1 MQNIKPRQFTTYMR
15 QAAHSLTLTIISIVL
30 PWHHLLRHSC
40 VTMNKLQG
48 TFKLKVKINGQE
60 FEAEGL
66 PDLVTRQFEAFRL
79 MIQGAGLVTGERPIH
94 SEGRRL
100 LDPTPQEPISQANH
114 RDVDLAKLFRVS
126 PQTQLLSLRQPPGGQ
141 YPEADAVLLLLLGH
155 KRLRNEEDVPVTVLT
170 EALKQSGCRV
180 KRLDRIL
187 TVYAKD
193 HSVVRSGRGKGGKY
207 RLTNLGL
214 KKAELMFAG
223 ESKAGDE

>member
-1 MQNIKPRQFTTYMR
+1 
-15 QAAHSLTLTIISIVL
+15 
-30 PWHHLLRHSC
+30 
-40 VTMNKLQG
+40 MNKLQG
-48 TFKLKVKINGQE
+48 TFKLKVKIDGQE

-79 MIQGAGLVTGERPIH
+79 MIQGAGLGLVTGERSLH
-94 SEGRRL
+94 LEGRRP
-100 LDPTPQEPISQANH
+100 LDPTPQEPIPQASH
-114 RDVDLAKLFRVS
+114 RDVDLVKLFRVS
-126 PQTQLLSLRQPPGGQ
+126 PQTQLLSLRQPPGSK

-155 KRLRNEEDVPVTVLT
+155 KQLRNEEDVPVTVLT

-187 TVYAKD
+187 TVYTKD

-214 KKAELMFAG
+214 KKAELMVAG
-223 ESKAGDE
+223 ARKDSDER

>member
-1 MQNIKPRQFTTYMR
+1 
-15 QAAHSLTLTIISIVL
+15 
-30 PWHHLLRHSC
+30 
-40 VTMNKLQG
+40 MNKLQG
-48 TFKLKVKINGQE
+48 TFKLKVKIDGQE

-79 MIQGAGLVTGERPIH
+79 MIQEAGLVTGERPLYL
-94 SEGRRL
+94 EGRRP
-100 LDPTPQEPISQANH
+100 LDPTPQEPTSQAGQ
-114 RDVDLAKLFRVS
+114 RDVDLVKLFRVS
-126 PQTQLLSLRQPPGGQ
+126 PQTQLLSLRQPPGSR

-155 KRLRNEEDVPVTVLT
+155 KQLRNEEDVPVTVLT

-187 TVYAKD
+187 TVYTKD

-214 KKAELMFAG
+214 KRAEIMVAG
-223 ESKAGDE
+223 ERKDSDER

>member
-1 MQNIKPRQFTTYMR
+1 
-15 QAAHSLTLTIISIVL
+15 
-30 PWHHLLRHSC
+30 
-40 VTMNKLQG
+40 MNKLQG
-48 TFKLKVKINGQE
+48 TFKLKVKIDGQE

-79 MIQGAGLVTGERPIH
+79 MIQGAGLGLVTGERTVH
-94 SEGRRL
+94 SEGSRL
-100 LDPTPQEPISQANH
+100 LNPMSHEPIAQAGH
-114 RDVDLAKLFRVS
+114 RDVDLVKLFRVS
-126 PQTQLLSLRQPPGGQ
+126 PQTQLLSLRQPPGSK

-155 KRLRNEEDVPVTVLT
+155 KQLRNEEDVPVTVLT

-187 TVYAKD
+187 TVYTKD

-214 KKAELMFAG
+214 KKAELMVAG
-223 ESKAGDE
+223 ARKDSDER

>member
-1 MQNIKPRQFTTYMR
+1 MSQS
-15 QAAHSLTLTIISIVL
+15 AHAVTVTIIPRVL
-30 PWHHLLRHSC
+30 PWHHLLRHSY

-48 TFKLKVKINGQE
+48 TFKLKVKIDGQE

-79 MIQGAGLVTGERPIH
+79 MIQGAGLVTGERAIH
-94 SEGRRL
+94 SEGRRP
-100 LDPTPQEPISQANH
+100 LDPTPHEPIAQAGH
-114 RDVDLAKLFRVS
+114 RDVDLVKLFRIS
-126 PQTQLLSLRQPPGGQ
+126 PQTQLLSLRQPPVGR

-155 KRLRNEEDVPVTVLT
+155 KRLRHEEDVPVTVLT

-187 TVYAKD
+187 TVYTKD

-214 KKAELMFAG
+214 KKAELMIAG
-223 ESKAGDE
+223 ERKDSDE

>member
-1 MQNIKPRQFTTYMR
+1 
-15 QAAHSLTLTIISIVL
+15 
-30 PWHHLLRHSC
+30 
-40 VTMNKLQG
+40 MNKLQE
-48 TFKLKVKINGQE
+48 TFKLKVKIDGQE
-60 FEAEGL
+60 FEAEGRS
-66 PDLVTRQFEAFRL
+66 DLVTRQFEAFRL

-94 SEGRRL
+94 PEGKRP
-100 LDPTPQEPISQANH
+100 LDLTPQELISQASH
-114 RDVDLAKLFRVS
+114 SDVDLAKLFRVS
-126 PQTQLLSLRQPPGGQ
+126 PQTQLLSLRQPPGGK

-214 KKAELMFAG
+214 KKAEIMVAG
-223 ESKAGDE
+223 ESKVSDER

>member
-1 MQNIKPRQFTTYMR
+1 MHKP
-15 QAAHSLTLTIISIVL
+15 
-30 PWHHLLRHSC
+30 
-40 VTMNKLQG
+40 QG
-48 TFKLKVKINGQE
+48 TFKLKVKIDGQE

-79 MIQGAGLVTGERPIH
+79 MIQGAGLVTGERAVH
-94 SEGRRL
+94 SEGRRP
-100 LDPTPQEPISQANH
+100 LDLAPHEPIAQADH
-114 RDVDLAKLFRVS
+114 RDVDLIKLFRVS
-126 PQTQLLSLRQPPGGQ
+126 PQTQLLSLRQPPVGQ

-170 EALKQSGCRV
+170 EALKQSGCPV

-187 TVYAKD
+187 MVYTKD

-214 KKAELMFAG
+214 KKAEFMVAG
-223 ESKAGDE
+223 ERKDSDE

>member
-1 MQNIKPRQFTTYMR
+1 MHEP
-15 QAAHSLTLTIISIVL
+15 
-30 PWHHLLRHSC
+30 
-40 VTMNKLQG
+40 QG
-48 TFKLKVKINGQE
+48 TFKLKVKIDGQE

-79 MIQGAGLVTGERPIH
+79 MIQGAGLVTGEHTVH
-94 SEGRRL
+94 SEGSRL
-100 LDPTPQEPISQANH
+100 LNPMSHEPIAQADH
-114 RDVDLAKLFRVS
+114 RDVDFVKLFRIS
-126 PQTQLLSLRQPPGGQ
+126 PQTQLLSLRQPPVGQ

-193 HSVVRSGRGKGGKY
+193 HSVVRYGRGKGGKY

-214 KKAELMFAG
+214 KKAELMVARERKG
-223 ESKAGDE
+223 SDE

>member
-1 MQNIKPRQFTTYMR
+1 M
-15 QAAHSLTLTIISIVL
+15 
-30 PWHHLLRHSC
+30 
-40 VTMNKLQG
+40 MNKLQG
-48 TFKLKVKINGQE
+48 TFKLKVKIDGQE

-79 MIQGAGLVTGERPIH
+79 MIQEAGLVTGERPLYL
-94 SEGRRL
+94 EGRRP
-100 LDPTPQEPISQANH
+100 LDPTPQEPTSQAGQ
-114 RDVDLAKLFRVS
+114 RDVDLVKLFRVS
-126 PQTQLLSLRQPPGGQ
+126 PQTQLLSLRQPPGSR

-155 KRLRNEEDVPVTVLT
+155 KQLRNEEDVPVTVLT

-187 TVYAKD
+187 TVYTKD

-214 KKAELMFAG
+214 KRAEIMVAG
-223 ESKAGDE
+223 ERKDSYER